1 MRFRTITAPN
11 MQAAM
16 TKLRAQMGADAIIL
30 NTEQS
35 DSGHII
41 LRAAV
46 EQAGN
51 EQDEL
56 NTDATLA
63 LAPGDVMEYDSASTH
78 ISDALSFHRLPEH
91 IKTSLMHTVDT
102 VASADAVF
110 TLAAAFDNHFRFA
123 PLPHLPP
130 RPIMLIGPAGAGKT
144 LTAAKLT
151 ARSLLAG
158 NEIMLVSTDIERTG
172 GSAQLEAYAKLM
184 QRPLHTAADGDA
196 LARVLQDRNKNTACI
211 IDTAGTSPFNLG
223 ELHLL
228 KSLIMS
234 ADVEPV
240 LVLSAGGDAAEAC
253 EIVNLFSGL
262 GARGLIFTRLD
273 TTRRLG
279 SILSAME
286 TGNMTLHHVSIT
298 PYVAQG
304 IAPITP
310 VMLAR
315 IFLEDPNEHDSFNE
329 LERASQ

>member
-16 TKLRAQMGADAIIL
+16 AKLRAQMGADAIIL

-35 DSGHII
+35 ENGHIV

-46 EQAGN
+46 EQDS
-51 EQDEL
+51 QPHDEL
-56 NTDATLA
+56 ITDAIPA
-63 LAPGDVMEYDSASTH
+63 LAAGDVMEYDSASTH
-78 ISDALSFHRLPEH
+78 ISDALAFHRLPEH
-91 IKTSLMHTVDT
+91 IKASLLHTVDA
-102 VASADAVF
+102 VASEDAVF
-110 TLAAAFDNHFRFA
+110 SLATAFDTHFRFS
-123 PLPHLPP
+123 PLPLLPP

-144 LTAAKLT
+144 LTAAKLA

-158 NEIMLVSTDIERTG
+158 NEIMLISTDVERTG
-172 GSAQLEAYAKLM
+172 GSAQLEAYASLM
-184 QRPLHTAADGDA
+184 QRPLSTAADGDA
-196 LARVLQDRNKNTACI
+196 LARVLQSRNKNTACI

-223 ELHLL
+223 DLRLL
-228 KSLIMS
+228 KSLIMA

-240 LVLSAGGDAAEAC
+240 LVLGAGGDAAEAC